1 MIKYHKHIGI
11 DIGKY
16 NFVVGIEGI
25 KDTKEYENTS
35 SGIFEFINDNKD
47 ILANSLTVV
56 ETTGGYELEL
66 LYSLCERGYV
76 VHRADARKVKN
87 FIRSYGN
94 SAKTDKLDAKALGLY
109 GKE

>member
-56 ETTGGYELEL
+56 ETKADMNWSY
-66 LYSLCERGYV
+66 CIAYV
-76 VHRADARKVKN
+76 
-87 FIRSYGN
+87 
-94 SAKTDKLDAKALGLY
+94 
-109 GKE
+109 KEVM